1 MRETVNLIQDLT
13 LAVSERLEVG
23 LKPAE
28 KRGVDHISVLWAAE
42 WPAFRCF
49 LLRPHLPISGR

>member
-13 LAVSERLEVG
+13 LAVLERPEVG

-28 KRGVDHISVLWAAE
+28 MHGVDHILVLWAVE
-42 WPAFRCF
+42 WAAFHYSS
-49 LLRPHLPISGR
+49 LHPHLPTSGH